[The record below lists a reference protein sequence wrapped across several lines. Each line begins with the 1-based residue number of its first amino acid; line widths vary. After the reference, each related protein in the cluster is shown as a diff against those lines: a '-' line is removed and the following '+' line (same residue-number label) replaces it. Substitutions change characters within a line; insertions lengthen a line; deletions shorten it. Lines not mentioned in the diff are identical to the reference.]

1 MKFIRVL
8 VTGVVAAV
16 LAGCSLSSAGMVD
29 LDTVP
34 YSFHPTNGLESKLS
48 VEPMSGPWGEE
59 VFAGGVES
67 AAIVNYK
74 PEEGDPTIF
83 MVAYYMPED
92 VYDGAIFPDEPS
104 MYGTEVLRA
113 DGYVLAVAG
122 PQDSIFDPETTDGK
136 NIGVLSEIIYDTES
150 YMPK

>member
-29 LDTVP
+29 LDSVP
-34 YSFHPTNGLESKLS
+34 YSFHPANGLESKLS

-74 PEEGDPTIF
+74 PEEGDPTTF

-104 MYGTEVLRA
+104 MYGTEVARA

-122 PQDSIFDPETTDGK
+122 PQDSIFDPETPDGK
-136 NIGVLSEIIYDTES
+136 DFDALAQVIYDAER

>member
-8 VTGVVAAV
+8 VTGIVTAV

-29 LDTVP
+29 LDSVP
-34 YSFHPTNGLESKLS
+34 YSFHPKYGLESKLS

-74 PEEGDPTIF
+74 PEEGDPTAF

-104 MYGTEVLRA
+104 MYGTEVARA

-122 PQDSIFDPETTDGK
+122 PQDSIFDPETPDGK
-136 NIGVLSEIIYDTES
+136 DFDALAQVIYEAEN

>member
-1 MKFIRVL
+1 
-8 VTGVVAAV
+8 
-16 LAGCSLSSAGMVD
+16 
-29 LDTVP
+29 
-34 YSFHPTNGLESKLS
+34 
-48 VEPMSGPWGEE
+48 
-59 VFAGGVES
+59 VES

-74 PEEGDPTIF
+74 PEEGDPTAF

-104 MYGTEVLRA
+104 MYGTEVARA

-136 NIGVLSEIIYDTES
+136 NIGVLSEIIYDPDS

>member
-1 MKFIRVL
+1 MKLIRVL
-8 VTGVVAAV
+8 VTGVVAAA

-29 LDTVP
+29 LDSVP
-34 YSFHPTNGLESKLS
+34 YSFHAPGGLESKLA

-83 MVAYYMPED
+83 MVVYYMPED

-104 MYGTEVLRA
+104 MYGTEVARA

-122 PQDSIFDPETTDGK
+122 PQDSIFDSATDDGK
-136 NIGVLSEIIYDTES
+136 NIDALSAVIYDSET
-150 YMPK
+150 YMPE